1 MTASIRSLGLCLGTL
16 ALLLLPALTA
26 AAPPRW
32 ALTGFA
38 SANTYAMSD
47 INDQISALNFISSW
61 AGYGTMNEIDTGP
74 SFGGGL
80 RAIFN
85 DRAWVELDYERLL
98 ANSEF
103 VASIGRLKLDV
114 PSHGILASAGYLFP
128 GGRLRFG
135 VGAGLG
141 YYTAS
146 GSSIEVSG
154 TAFDVTG
161 SVKAD
166 ISATGVGAHGFGM
179 LDAALSDPL
188 HAELLVGYRY
198 APTGDVE
205 VSEANLGSATLE
217 GYSLD
222 WSGVVLRGGLAFH
235 FGSKE

>member
-1 MTASIRSLGLCLGTL
+1 MTASTRSPGLVLGTL
-16 ALLLLPALTA
+16 AVLLLPALSL

-38 SANTYAMSD
+38 SANSYAMSD
-47 INDQISALNFISSW
+47 INEHISVLNFISSW
-61 AGYGTMNEIDTGP
+61 AGYGTMDEINTGP
-74 SFGGGL
+74 SFGGGV
-80 RAIFN
+80 RATFN
-85 DRAWVELDYERLL
+85 DQAWVELDYERLL
-98 ANSEF
+98 ASSEF
-103 VASIGRLKLDV
+103 NASFGRLKLDV

-135 VGAGLG
+135 VGGGLG

-166 ISATGVGAHGFGM
+166 ISATGIGAHAFGL

-188 HAELLVGYRY
+188 HAELLLGYRY

-205 VSEANLGSATLE
+205 VAAADLGSASLE

-222 WSGVVLRGGLAFH
+222 WSGVVLRAGLALH
-235 FGSKE
+235 FGTKE